1 MRQVPIRLSEK
12 DYKFLKEL
20 ARQEETTMA
29 AIIRELIKAHRKK
42 IDEEK

>member
-12 DYKFLKEL
+12 DYKFLKE
-20 ARQEETTMA
+20 AQRQEETTMA

-42 IDEEK
+42 IDEQK